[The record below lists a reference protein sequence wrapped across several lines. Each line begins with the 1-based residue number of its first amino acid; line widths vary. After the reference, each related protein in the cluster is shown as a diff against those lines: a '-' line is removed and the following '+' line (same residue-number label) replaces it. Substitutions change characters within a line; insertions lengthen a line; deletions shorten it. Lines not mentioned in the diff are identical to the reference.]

1 MSLILLVLV
10 VEEAGIIVLL
20 HELLGRLVDIHV
32 GHLLRCLS
40 CLFISCC
47 FLLLCLPLFC
57 LDFLELLEHILV
69 MEQSMGEFVHKG
81 GACEESFDAALEDG
95 NLEQLVD
102 RGPLSRVSLQHHGNN
117 VRDSR

>member
-40 CLFISCC
+40 SLFVSRC
-47 FLLLCLPLFC
+47 FLLLCLPLLC
-57 LDFLELLEHILV
+57 RDFLELLEHILV
-69 MEQSMGEFVHKG
+69 MEQSMREFIHKG
-81 GACEESFDAALEDG
+81 GAGEESFNAALEHGD
-95 NLEQLVD
+95 LE
-102 RGPLSRVSLQHHGNN
+102 
-117 VRDSR
+117 